1 MNYAN
6 IAKKNKDKEQFKI
19 VKEKKEN
26 IEKVFNPYSE
36 LNFKNEDDEF
46 EYKYLEKMTDI
57 SIEFRD
63 FISKNYLPFM
73 DKIINVN
80 YHIYDYI
87 KDHSYEYKKVAEH
100 VKNYNED
107 LIIEYDK
114 EMEELQ
120 KELED
125 EENFSD

>member
-19 VKEKKEN
+19 VKEKKKD

-87 KDHSYEYKKVAEH
+87 KDYSYEYKKVAEH

-125 EENFSD
+125 EENLSD